1 MVDDER
7 ELLERALEDE
17 DFCKLICVGW
27 CHQSTVNEDKGL
39 FTFEPE
45 EKWDEVKHERRAARD
60 DRNARRESYTGIE
73 NNHEGSAGRASYA
86 WGERR

>member
-1 MVDDER
+1 MRVDDER

-45 EKWDEVKHERRAARD
+45 EE
-60 DRNARRESYTGIE
+60 
-73 NNHEGSAGRASYA
+73 
-86 WGERR
+86 